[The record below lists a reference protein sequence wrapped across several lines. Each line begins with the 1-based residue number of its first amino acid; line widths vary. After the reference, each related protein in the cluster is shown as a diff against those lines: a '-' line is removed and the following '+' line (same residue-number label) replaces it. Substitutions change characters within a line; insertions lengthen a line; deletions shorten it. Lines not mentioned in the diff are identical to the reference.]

1 MRQLKKE
8 QQDKDDIKLVHF
20 TIVDASQDDI
30 KAFAEQLNK
39 IKLKLPYKIEF
50 IVTNER
56 VELVSLKYLLK
67 ELYELYKKTKED
79 KK

>member
-1 MRQLKKE
+1 MKKE